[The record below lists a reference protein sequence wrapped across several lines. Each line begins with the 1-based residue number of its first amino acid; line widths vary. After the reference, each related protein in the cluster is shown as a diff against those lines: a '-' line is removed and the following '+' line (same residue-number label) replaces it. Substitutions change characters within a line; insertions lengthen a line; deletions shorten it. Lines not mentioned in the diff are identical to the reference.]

1 LLLDKKS
8 HCWYIQTRPPTSKT
22 FKIKHQKSAKVTA
35 HSECEMEQMTIEQ
48 RKADHLFLNLE
59 KEVQFRE
66 LTNGLER
73 YRFEHQALPQIDQ
86 VGIDLGTTFLGK
98 PLRYPFLIS
107 SMTGGTG
114 EALRINLNL
123 ARAAQACGIG
133 MGVGSQRAAI
143 EDWSLAET
151 FQVRPAAPDILL
163 LANLGAVQLNYSYTV
178 DHCRLAVEM
187 IEADALILHLNP
199 LQEALQPEGDEN
211 FDGLLGKIE
220 AVCKALEVPVV
231 VKEIGNGLSGRAVRQ
246 LADAGVAA
254 VDVAGAGGTSWSRV
268 EMYRA
273 HTERDRRVAAQF
285 IDWGIPTAEAIQQA
299 RRAVPDL
306 PLVASGGIYT
316 GLEIAK
322 AIALGADV
330 AAMARP
336 FLKAAVVSAETVQE
350 ATEELVQTLR
360 IVMFCIGAPNLAALK
375 NTPHLHKIQ

>member
-1 LLLDKKS
+1 MS
-8 HCWYIQTRPPTSKT
+8 
-22 FKIKHQKSAKVTA
+22 
-35 HSECEMEQMTIEQ
+35 IET
-48 RKADHLFLNLE
+48 RKADHLRLNLE
-59 KEVQFRE
+59 EEVRGHKV
-66 LTNGLER
+66 TTGLER
-73 YRFEHQALPQIDQ
+73 YRFQHQALPET
-86 VGIDLGTTFLGK
+86 DLAAVDLSTTFLGK

-133 MGVGSQRAAI
+133 MGVGSQRIAI

-163 LANLGAVQLNYSYTV
+163 LANLGAVQLNYGYTV

-187 IEADALILHLNP
+187 LQADALILHLNP
-199 LQEALQPEGDEN
+199 LQEALQPEGNRD
-211 FDGLLGKIE
+211 FSRLLSKIE
-220 AVCKALEVPVV
+220 AVCQALEVPVV
-231 VKEIGNGLSGRAVRQ
+231 VKEIGAGLSGRVVRQ

-254 VDVAGAGGTSWSRV
+254 VDVAGTGGTSWSQV

-273 HTERDRRVAAQF
+273 RTDRDRRVAAQF
-285 IDWGIPTAEAIQQA
+285 ADWGIPTAEAIQQA
-299 RRAVPDL
+299 RRAAPDL

-316 GLEIAK
+316 GLEAAK

-330 AAMARP
+330 TAMAHP
-336 FLKAAVVSAETVQE
+336 FLKAAAISAEAVE
-350 ATEELVQTLR
+350 KVTEELVQALR
-360 IVMFCIGAPNLAALK
+360 IAMFCIGAPNLAALK